1 MIKILLRPQKFL
13 AWTFFL
19 CVLSYAG
26 ILDMPPLGAVSDFAS
41 VLPLPAKD
49 SIAYLSQS
57 LLDKTGVP
65 LVLVTVSDLEGA
77 DINDIATRLYEKW
90 GIGKKGKD
98 EGALVLLSVKDRQI
112 RIETGYGSEGYITD
126 AQASRII
133 RDVAVPYLSRGSWGP
148 GLKNTM
154 LSLAGLVAGAYK
166 MPLSAIISWNIA
178 DNALPRQKPVKINFV
193 SVLLISLLVLFL
205 LSTRT
210 GRSILFFMMLS
221 SLSSSG
227 RSSGGFGGGFGGRSG
242 GGFGGF
248 GGGMSGGGGATGRF

>member
-1 MIKILLRPQKFL
+1 
-13 AWTFFL
+13 
-19 CVLSYAG
+19 
-26 ILDMPPLGAVSDFAS
+26 
-41 VLPLPAKD
+41 
-49 SIAYLSQS
+49 
-57 LLDKTGVP
+57 
-65 LVLVTVSDLEGA
+65 
-77 DINDIATRLYEKW
+77 
-90 GIGKKGKD
+90 
-98 EGALVLLSVKDRQI
+98 
-112 RIETGYGSEGYITD
+112 
-126 AQASRII
+126 
-133 RDVAVPYLSRGSWGP
+133 
-148 GLKNTM
+148 M

>member
-1 MIKILLRPQKFL
+1 MAKILLRLQKSL
-13 AWTFFL
+13 ACAFFL

-26 ILDMPPLGAVSDFAS
+26 ILDMSPQGAVSDFAS
-41 VLPLPAKD
+41 VLPQPAKD

-57 LLDKTGVP
+57 VLDKTGVS
-65 LVLVTVSDLEGA
+65 LVLVTVGDLEGA

-98 EGALVLLSVKDRQI
+98 EGALVLLSVKDRQL

-133 RDVAVPYLSRGSWGP
+133 RDIAAPDLSMGRWGP

-154 LSLAGLVAGAYK
+154 LSLAGLVAGAYH
-166 MPLSAIISWNIA
+166 MPLGTIISWDVA
-178 DNALPRQKPVKINFV
+178 DNALPVQKPVKINFL
-193 SVLLISLLVLFL
+193 SVLLILLLVLFL
-205 LSTRT
+205 LCTRT
-210 GRSILFFMMLS
+210 GRSLLFFMMLS
-221 SLSSSG
+221 SLSSG